1 MADATSDPTPRATRF
16 FEIGPERPLRLG
28 SGVELPVEI
37 AYQTWGELS
46 PNADNAILV
55 VHALTGSQHAAGFN
69 PAIDRVGRRWTD
81 EMQVGW
87 WDAFIGPGKVYDTN
101 RWFVVCAN
109 YVGGCFG
116 STGPTTTNTSTG
128 EWWGCDFPR
137 VTFADSVHSQAR
149 LLDHLGIRR
158 LRAIVGPS
166 TGGMA
171 CINFATLYP
180 ERVERVILIATGMR
194 STTLQR
200 IHNFEQIRA
209 IESDPGYLGGRYAP
223 GEGPFAGMA
232 VARMISHKTFV
243 SLEALSERS
252 LSEVR
257 APSRLDGLWYGVTHP
272 LESYMLHQGE
282 KFARRFDA
290 NSYLRILD
298 AWNRFDPLADAG
310 VDDPVELFARC
321 REQRYLIF
329 SIDSDVC
336 YYPEE
341 QVEIAHVLRRAGV
354 ERIHITVHSEKG
366 HDSFLLEPELYG
378 PHVSHLL
385 AS

>member
-1 MADATSDPTPRATRF
+1 M
-16 FEIGPERPLRLG
+16 
-28 SGVELPVEI
+28 
-37 AYQTWGELS
+37 
-46 PNADNAILV
+46 
-55 VHALTGSQHAAGFN
+55 
-69 PAIDRVGRRWTD
+69 
-81 EMQVGW
+81 
-87 WDAFIGPGKVYDTN
+87 
-101 RWFVVCAN
+101 
-109 YVGGCFG
+109 
-116 STGPTTTNTSTG
+116 
-128 EWWGCDFPR
+128 
-137 VTFADSVHSQAR
+137 HSQAR